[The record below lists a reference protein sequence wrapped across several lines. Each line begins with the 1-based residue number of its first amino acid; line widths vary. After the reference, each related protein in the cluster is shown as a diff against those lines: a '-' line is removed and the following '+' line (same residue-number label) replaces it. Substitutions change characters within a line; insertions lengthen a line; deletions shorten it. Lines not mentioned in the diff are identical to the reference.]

1 MKNIFFIFCIASL
14 LLLSCSNDPKPNT
27 ETAQVTETPAPQE
40 DAFGA
45 KPIELNKG
53 NKWVLTKEMNEYVE
67 QGSALVKRYLDANQ
81 TDYRRLAAD
90 LNDRTH
96 KMIAA
101 NTLTGP
107 AHDELHKWLEHH
119 SNLIIALD
127 LASDEKQARAV
138 ARVIKGSY
146 DRYEQYFQ

>member
-1 MKNIFFIFCIASL
+1 MKKLFLLSISTL
-14 LLLSCSNDPKPNT
+14 LLVSCGNEPKRAAET
-27 ETAQVTETPAPQE
+27 EEVAQAPAPQE

-45 KPIELNKG
+45 RPIELNKG
-53 NKWVLTKEMNEYVE
+53 QKWVLNVEMNTYVN
-67 QGSALVKRYLDANQ
+67 QGAALVNRYLEANQ

-138 ARVIKGSY
+138 AGVIKGSY
-146 DRYEQYFQ
+146 DRYKQYFQ